1 MGEAGRN
8 WNWLGLV
15 AMERV
20 SGLTKCSEIPV
31 KGLPVGCGT
40 REEE

>member
-20 SGLTKCSEIPV
+20 SGLKCSEIPV
-31 KGLPVGCGT
+31 KGLPVGSGT